1 MEAQLQFKDKTELV
15 KALSDLK
22 EEPIYIGLKRLRQ
35 QLNVRPNS
43 SDPVESAL
51 ATKSLAVVY
60 AYVEEFPECTQLLKI
75 WEWQHEHDVKR
86 IEASIVEVLSK
97 LIHQCNTALHR
108 TFAIKLTRAI
118 LQNQSRMTCIY
129 KNLSSGRQNT
139 VQATLRLLTA
149 MNHVHHTTTK
159 ELKDGFNFGLKA
171 LSKLKYQRRKEGDA
185 ESAGKADTRT
195 LYIQFLLAFFIRGD
209 ATVKKE
215 VLEMPDLFQVALKD
229 LQNDTF
235 PLIKQV
241 LNVFINNIITD
252 NDLSRTTKISFFNT
266 NFLVNQLKLYTRTE
280 AVPNSDQTVAQLVHE
295 FMMALC
301 TKPGVGIC
309 FQDAAW
315 YPPSTL
321 AATATVEKAANENNK
336 HIFNKTL
343 SQLLTHLR
351 PTENIMQQQLTVSIL
366 TACPELVRLYW
377 QKANLQMEPRLSAR
391 WLANMTLLHKI
402 TEIPVPNLYLQHTGL
417 FASHPPPVSTI
428 IENILP
434 TAANR
439 TVLSK
444 GLQHSSMLVRY
455 FTIVEL
461 AAAFQ
466 KTEQVIAVMQSA
478 VRTLANDEEEA
489 VAADNT
495 MEMDGTGI
503 SSQSL
508 DPPAQQ
514 WAGAITLLLAELR
527 RRVPDIQIIIS
538 LHNGIQIMAQTDIE
552 DEERIRRNLINNG
565 VLRLIKY
572 YQQFLPQAVIESKF
586 DIGKLIP
593 SDFATVQ
600 AGTLIHLLEL
610 LLELNDFRWS
620 NKSLDGS
627 SSHLSKLLSLY
638 LTTAH
643 AHIKALTRR
652 LIAKLLGE
660 SILFQHDP
668 SEANLW
674 IEAIPTTNYGQSHL
688 TQDQISFLQFFDDCV
703 ARCLRTPYKYV
714 DQSGVILKAVQDP
727 VAMAT
732 HHDRDGSIAHSVA
745 VSQHQNFSQQYS
757 PLLMTMLEQFHHV
770 YAKDTSKDTALS
782 ISAFLQSLLPT
793 LTWNQNRTSVFA
805 TECLRRIQEPT
816 KEDIQSVLDLSTGKR
831 ALITKLGVSEHLAMT
846 LESLEGP
853 VVVRLSDDK
862 LFKKTDNSQQVQLLK
877 SGDPSEFITLLKH
890 QSAASIA
897 KCFGSTVEYSSR
909 SIQATE
915 CLVDYVSTRFPFA
928 GSIFGIPDVELL
940 LEQDGRREGSEH
952 DAVYIFL
959 QRLSFP
965 TLFNNTNPSTVS
977 NTTVRNLL
985 KDAIARTEFRH
996 IVLYANLIVLQLSNW
1011 IKSGSANEDS
1021 VGTCFALLTDLLERS
1036 RSEET
1041 VFIDLKARLWESFV
1055 LRELY
1060 LHQDKSSKTR
1070 VKYLDALDSHLVDL
1084 LVSSTKSK
1092 SPASN
1097 NKAAAAD
1104 LILTSTFIRR
1114 TVECVMHELERVKKV
1129 GLDALH
1135 AKVMCTRKNSDQIT
1149 GNVLIGDESLLIV
1162 YLANLVSLHEQT
1174 IRYFSRLAFMCPSSD
1189 LTALLQT
1196 LLSLHR
1202 QAEFST
1208 TSTFNALLSTIL
1220 KHLTQQ
1226 GGSASAIPVQST
1238 AALLD
1243 LWRKQP
1249 SDDLDAIVLDV
1260 ILGRLWPNAMAKS
1273 IHPVDLSVASVFD
1286 QALNSLHNAS
1296 LEHLDLSLVDFIL
1309 DHPNSRRS
1317 LILAALMTASPVFC
1331 HRFTKVVLLTPKAK
1345 LGQHVGNPGF
1355 CTLLHAYLNRLST
1368 QVDGCYRWSKSA
1380 SDQDRQS
1387 ATSLRPLLLSSLVQR
1402 IARSSSSSSDTVI
1415 MAECAAILIALTV
1428 RAEDEDEVTSA
1439 WALVGSISRI
1449 GLDSITIVEALL
1461 AVTKEL
1467 PEEQSL
1473 ERQRRIARWF
1483 EETSRHLNV
1492 VLDKNGDA
1500 EWLEP
1505 VCDRLFHLLEAYVM
1519 ERQLGI
1525 DQKVLFEL
1533 VSFAIEKALDNV
1545 EVVRFSASLA
1555 KYYYVE
1561 TAQSSVLPQ
1570 ILQTLFKHKQFS
1582 SLVMATAPTTKHT
1595 VPENVKSRLAI
1606 IQLIYTLTSL
1616 EPATCCKA
1624 GFLPMLLACY
1634 SASTSVADQLVLAVL
1649 RITELQ
1655 TAGSISNRA
1664 PIWGPGA
1671 ENTKTSSALFGQ
1683 AMINESLDRIDPNVM
1698 MISLI
1703 HFPLD
1708 HELESVPPTVTLQDY
1723 DEEVLKL
1730 RQAPVYDPCFFL
1742 PLFGTYMAFGNQLD
1756 CRRMIEVNGLG
1767 MVIVALSSNDESMRL
1782 AAFSLLDDF
1791 YTILSNA
1798 SLREKNQLLLLLDA
1812 LKNSIVDRED
1822 GMAPRLP
1829 AAITTFVAHALA
1841 TLLKPDHFMYPHINK
1856 FCLQRPTIDLEDI
1869 PMFYSMFNSSSDQHR
1884 KERVWMLR
1892 LLAASLK
1899 TAEDYR
1905 LFKRRHVVDLLTAF
1919 FNSQLSEPLSRKI
1932 VIEILFNATAIPK
1945 VSLQLMTQSAFLSWL
1960 HTLAAINIMSNEN
1973 EFSLVPAR
1981 LVLRAVQTCPQEN
1994 IRWMNG
2000 IWRNQVAGIATTLLR
2015 QLSIAKVTSINLA
2028 WALMSLESILQIFAF
2043 LDFDRKKHLT
2053 ALDGVGALD
2062 TAVLSASHVGMIL
2075 QLLQICEQTMVVS
2088 PEQCPIMVPS
2098 MPSFEAEDQLPKRSD
2113 SLDLL
2118 YRINP
2123 TPVQSHG
2130 RVVRLC
2136 FELMMADQKQQ
2147 SSLTAEQRDLV
2158 LSRAL
2163 CYRIEDA
2170 IETAR
2175 LCETSGPQ

>member
-1 MEAQLQFKDKTELV
+1 MGTHKFFGFVTLASFKDLARMDAKLQFKDKTELV

-60 AYVEEFPECTQLLKI
+60 AYVEELPDCSQLLKI

-118 LQNQSRMTCIY
+118 LQSQSRMTCIY

-159 ELKDGFNFGLKA
+159 EIKDGFNFGLKA
-171 LSKLKYQRRKEGDA
+171 LSKLKHQRRKEGDA
-185 ESAGKADTRT
+185 ESAGKA
-195 LYIQFLLAFFIRGD
+195 
-209 ATVKKE
+209 VKKE

-241 LNVFINNIITD
+241 LNVLINNIIMD
-252 NDLSRTTKISFFNT
+252 NDLSRTTKIGFFNT

-280 AVPNSDQTVAQLVHE
+280 AIPNSDQTVAKLVHE

-321 AATATVEKAANENNK
+321 AATATVEKASGESNK

-402 TEIPVPNLYLQHTGL
+402 TEISVPNLYLQHTGL

-478 VRTLANDEEEA
+478 VRTLANNEEEA
-489 VAADNT
+489 AATDNT
-495 MEMDGTGI
+495 MELDGSGL
-503 SSQSL
+503 SSKSSN
-508 DPPAQQ
+508 PPAQQ

-538 LHNGIQIMAQTDIE
+538 LHNGIQTMVLADIE
-552 DEERIRRNLINNG
+552 DEERIRGNLINNG

-627 SSHLSKLLSLY
+627 SSHLSKLLGLY

-643 AHIKALTRR
+643 THIKALTRR

-674 IEAIPTTNYGQSHL
+674 IEAVPTTNYRQCQL
-688 TQDQISFLQFFDDCV
+688 TPDQISFLQFFDDCV

-714 DQSGVILKAVQDP
+714 DQSSVILKTVQDP
-727 VAMAT
+727 VTMAT
-732 HHDRDGSIAHSVA
+732 HQDRDSSIAHRIATSP
-745 VSQHQNFSQQYS
+745 HQNFTQQYS
-757 PLLMTMLEQFHHV
+757 PLLMTMLEQFQHV

-793 LTWNQNRTSVFA
+793 LTWNQNRTSASA

-816 KEDIQSVLDLSTGKR
+816 KENIQSILDLSPEKR
-831 ALITKLGVSEHLAMT
+831 VLITDLGVTERLAIT
-846 LESLEGP
+846 LESLQGL
-853 VVVRLSDDK
+853 VALKFSDDS
-862 LFKKTDNSQQVQLLK
+862 LFNKTDASQLVQLLK
-877 SGDPSEFITLLKH
+877 SDDPAEFVTLLKH
-890 QSAASIA
+890 QSAASLA
-897 KCFGSTVEYSSR
+897 KCFRSVVEYSSG

-915 CLVDYVSTRFPFA
+915 CLVDYLCTRFPFA
-928 GSIFGIPDVELL
+928 GSIYGIPDVKQL
-940 LEQDGRREGSEH
+940 LEQDGRQNRLEH
-952 DAVYIFL
+952 DVVYIFL
-959 QRLSFP
+959 QKLSFP
-965 TLFNNTNPSTVS
+965 SLFNNTSPSTVS
-977 NTTVRNLL
+977 NTTVRDLL
-985 KDAIARTEFRH
+985 KDAISRSEPRH
-996 IVLYANLIVLQLSNW
+996 IVLYANLVVLQLANW
-1011 IKSGSANEDS
+1011 IKFDSANEES
-1021 VGTCFALLTDLLERS
+1021 VGACFSILTDLLDRS
-1036 RSEET
+1036 QSDEM
-1041 VFIDLKARLWESFV
+1041 VFMDFKTRLWESFV

-1060 LHQDKSSKTR
+1060 LNHEKSSKTR
-1070 VKYLDALDSHLVDL
+1070 AKYLDTLDSRIVDL
-1084 LVSSTKSK
+1084 LVSSTKAR

-1097 NKAAAAD
+1097 NKTAAAD
-1104 LILTSTFIRR
+1104 LILTSTYSRR
-1114 TVECVMHELERVKKV
+1114 TVERVMHELERVKKV

-1135 AKVMCTRKNSDQIT
+1135 AK
-1149 GNVLIGDESLLIV
+1149 
-1162 YLANLVSLHEQT
+1162 T
-1174 IRYFSRLAFMCPSSD
+1174 IRYFSKLAFTCPSSD
-1189 LTALLQT
+1189 LTTLLQT

-1208 TSTFNALLSTIL
+1208 TSTFNALLSTVL

-1273 IHPVDLSVASVFD
+1273 DRPVDLSVADVFD
-1286 QALNSLHNAS
+1286 QSLNSLHNAS

-1309 DHPNSRRS
+1309 DHSNSRRS
-1317 LILAALMTASPVFC
+1317 LILAALMTASPVFRQ
-1331 HRFTKVVLLTPKAK
+1331 RFTRVVMTTPKAR
-1345 LGQHVGNPGF
+1345 LGQQLDDPGF

-1368 QVDGCYRWSKSA
+1368 RVDDCYRWSSSA

-1387 ATSLRPLLLSSLVQR
+1387 AISLRPLLLPGLVQR
-1402 IARSSSSSSDTVI
+1402 IARSTSSSSDTVI
-1415 MAECAAILIALTV
+1415 KAECAALLIALTV
-1428 RAEDEDEVTSA
+1428 TTEGEDETASA
-1439 WALVGSISRI
+1439 WALVESIPRI

-1461 AVTKEL
+1461 AGTKEL
-1467 PEEQSL
+1467 PEELSL
-1473 ERQRRIARWF
+1473 ERQQRIARWF

-1505 VCDRLFHLLEAYVM
+1505 VCDRLYHLLKAHVM
-1519 ERQLGI
+1519 ERQLSI
-1525 DQKVLFEL
+1525 DQKILFEL

-1545 EVVRFSASLA
+1545 ELIRFSACLA

-1582 SLVMATAPTTKHT
+1582 SLVMASAPTTKHT

-1606 IQLIYTLTSL
+1606 IELIYTLTSL

-1649 RITELQ
+1649 RITESQ

-1671 ENTKTSSALFGQ
+1671 ENTRTSSALFGQ

-1708 HELESVPPTVTLQDY
+1708 RELESLPPIVTLQDY

-1730 RQAPVYDPCFFL
+1730 RQAPIYDPCFLL

-1767 MVIVALSSNDESMRL
+1767 MVIVALSSNDENMRL

-1798 SLREKNQLLLLLDA
+1798 TLREKNQLLLLLNA

-1841 TLLKPDHFMYPHINK
+1841 TLLRPDHFMYPHINK

-1869 PMFYSMFNSSSDQHR
+1869 PMFYSMFNSSSEQHR

-1899 TAEDYR
+1899 TAEDYK

-1945 VSLQLMTQSAFLSWL
+1945 VSLQLITQSAFLSWL
-1960 HTLAAINIMSNEN
+1960 HTLAAINIMSSEN

-1981 LVLRAVQTCPQEN
+1981 LLLRAVQTCPKES

-2000 IWRNQVAGIATTLLR
+2000 IWRNQVAGVATTLLH
-2015 QLSIAKVTSINLA
+2015 QLSIAKITTINLA
-2028 WALMSLESILQIFAF
+2028 WALTSLESILQIFAF
-2043 LDFDRKKHLT
+2043 LDFDRKRHRT
-2053 ALDGVGALD
+2053 TQDGPGARD
-2062 TAVLSASHVGMIL
+2062 TAALSPSHVGMIL
-2075 QLLQICEQTMVVS
+2075 QLLQICEQSMVVS
-2088 PEQCPIMVPS
+2088 PEQCPVMVPS
-2098 MPSFEAEDQLPKRSD
+2098 MPSFEAEDHLPKRTD

-2118 YRINP
+2118 YRISP

-2136 FELMMADQKQQ
+2136 FELMMTGETH
-2147 SSLTAEQRDLV
+2147 SSLTAEQRDVV

-2170 IETAR
+2170 IEAAR
-2175 LCETSGPQ
+2175 LRECSDQRTQ

>member
-1 MEAQLQFKDKTELV
+1 MEAKLQFKDKTELV

-22 EEPIYIGLKRLRQ
+22 EEPIYLGLKRLRQ

-60 AYVEEFPECTQLLKI
+60 AYVEEFPECSQLLKI

-86 IEASIVEVLSK
+86 VEASIVEVLSK

-108 TFAIKLTRAI
+108 SFAIKLTRSI

-215 VLEMPDLFQVALKD
+215 VLEMPDLFQAALKD

-241 LNVFINNIITD
+241 LTVFINNIIMD
-252 NDLSRTTKISFFNT
+252 SDLSRTTKISFFNT

-280 AVPNSDQTVAQLVHE
+280 ADPNSDKTIATLVHE

-321 AATATVEKAANENNK
+321 TATATVEKTSSESNK

-351 PTENIMQQQLTVSIL
+351 PTENILQQQLTVSIL
-366 TACPELVRLYW
+366 TACPELVRFYW

-478 VRTLANDEEEA
+478 VRSLANDEEET
-489 VAADNT
+489 AATDST
-495 MEMDGTGI
+495 METDETDLN
-503 SSQSL
+503 SQSL

-538 LHNGIQIMAQTDIE
+538 LHNGIQTIGQADIE
-552 DEERIRRNLINNG
+552 DEERIRRNLFNNG

-593 SDFATVQ
+593 ADFATVQ

-610 LLELNDFRWS
+610 LLEMNDFRWS

-627 SSHLSKLLSLY
+627 SSHLSKLICLY

-674 IEAIPTTNYGQSHL
+674 IEAIPTTNYGQSQL
-688 TQDQISFLQFFDDCV
+688 TQDQVSFLQFFDDCV

-714 DQSGVILKAVQDP
+714 DQSSVILKTVQDA
-727 VAMAT
+727 VAMAA
-732 HHDRDGSIAHSVA
+732 HQDRDSSIAQCIA
-745 VSQHQNFSQQYS
+745 VSQHQNFAQQYS
-757 PLLMTMLEQFHHV
+757 PLLMTMLEQFQHV
-770 YAKDTSKDTALS
+770 HSKETGKDTALS

-793 LTWNQNRTSVFA
+793 LTWNQNRTSASA

-816 KEDIQSVLDLSTGKR
+816 REDIQSILDLSTVKR
-831 ALITKLGVSEHLAMT
+831 ALIANLGVTEHLAMAY
-846 LESLEGP
+846 ESLQG
-853 VVVRLSDDK
+853 SAAATIGDDK
-862 LFKKTDNSQQVQLLK
+862 LFKKTDSGQQIKLLK
-877 SGDPSEFITLLKH
+877 SGDPSEFITLLKQ
-890 QSAASIA
+890 QSAASMA
-897 KCFGSTVEYSSR
+897 KCFRSAVEYASM

-915 CLVDYVSTRFPFA
+915 CLVDFVRTRFPFA
-928 GSIFGIPDVELL
+928 GSIYNIPDVERL
-940 LEQDGRREGSEH
+940 LEEEARRDGLEH

-965 TLFNNTNPSTVS
+965 ILFRNTNPLAAS
-977 NTTVRNLL
+977 NTAVQNFL
-985 KDAIARTEFRH
+985 KGAIARTESRH
-996 IVLYANLIVLQLSNW
+996 IVLCANLILSQLANW
-1011 IKSGSANEDS
+1011 ITLGSANEDS
-1021 VGTCFALLTDLLERS
+1021 VGTCFALLTDLLARS
-1036 RSEET
+1036 RSEEE
-1041 VFIDLKARLWESFV
+1041 VFVDFKARLWGNFV

-1060 LHQDKSSKTR
+1060 LYQDKGNKTR
-1070 VKYLDALDSHLVDL
+1070 AKYLDAVDSHVVDL
-1084 LVSSTKSK
+1084 LVSTTRSR
-1092 SPASN
+1092 SPASSG
-1097 NKAAAAD
+1097 KTTAAD
-1104 LILTSTFIRR
+1104 LTLTSPYIRR
-1114 TVECVMHELERVKKV
+1114 TVERVMHELESVKKV
-1129 GLDALH
+1129 GLEALH
-1135 AKVMCTRKNSDQIT
+1135 AK
-1149 GNVLIGDESLLIV
+1149 
-1162 YLANLVSLHEQT
+1162 T
-1174 IRYFSRLAFMCPSSD
+1174 IRYFSRLAFMCPPSD

-1196 LLSLHR
+1196 LLGLHR
-1202 QAEFST
+1202 QAKFST
-1208 TSTFNALLSTIL
+1208 TATFNALLSTIL

-1273 IHPVDLSVASVFD
+1273 VHPVDLSVANVFD
-1286 QALNSLHNAS
+1286 QALNSLHNTS
-1296 LEHLDLSLVDFIL
+1296 LEHLDPSLVDFIM
-1309 DHPNSRRS
+1309 DHPNSQRS
-1317 LILAALMTASPVFC
+1317 LILAALMTASPVYRQ
-1331 HRFTKVVLLTPKAK
+1331 RFTKVVLSTPKTK
-1345 LGQHVGNPGF
+1345 LGQHLDDPGF

-1368 QVDGCYRWSKSA
+1368 QVDDCCRWSDSA
-1380 SDQDRQS
+1380 NDQDRQS
-1387 ATSLRPLLLSSLVQR
+1387 ANSLRPLLLPSLIQR
-1402 IARSSSSSSDTVI
+1402 IARASSSSSETVI
-1415 MAECAAILIALTV
+1415 MAECAAILISLTV
-1428 RAEDEDEVTSA
+1428 TAEDEDEIASA
-1439 WALVGSISRI
+1439 WTLIESIPRI

-1461 AVTKEL
+1461 AVTKAL
-1467 PEEQSL
+1467 PEELGL
-1473 ERQRRIARWF
+1473 ERQQRIARWF
-1483 EETSRHLNV
+1483 EETARHLNV

-1505 VCDRLFHLLEAYVM
+1505 VCDRLLHLLKAHVL
-1519 ERQLGI
+1519 ERQLSI
-1525 DQKVLFEL
+1525 DQKILFEL

-1545 EVVRFSASLA
+1545 ELVRFSAYLA
-1555 KYYYVE
+1555 KHYYVE

-1570 ILQTLFKHKQFS
+1570 ILQMLFKHKQFT
-1582 SLVMATAPTTKHT
+1582 SLAMATAPTTKHF

-1634 SASTSVADQLVLAVL
+1634 SASTSTADQLVLAVL
-1649 RITELQ
+1649 RITESQ

-1671 ENTKTSSALFGQ
+1671 ENTRTSSALFGQ

-1708 HELESVPPTVTLQDY
+1708 RELEFVPPTVTLQDY
-1723 DEEVLKL
+1723 DEEILKL
-1730 RQAPVYDPCFFL
+1730 RQAPVYDPCFLL

-1767 MVIVALSSNDESMRL
+1767 MVIVALSSNDENMRL

-1798 SLREKNQLLLLLDA
+1798 TLREKNQLLLLLNA

-1829 AAITTFVAHALA
+1829 ATITTFVAHALA
-1841 TLLKPDHFMYPHINK
+1841 TLLRPDHFMYPHINK

-1899 TAEDYR
+1899 TAEDYK

-1919 FNSQLSEPLSRKI
+1919 FNSHLSEPLSRKI

-1945 VSLQLMTQSAFLSWL
+1945 VSLQLMTQSGFLSWL
-1960 HTLAAINIMSNEN
+1960 HTLAAINVMSNEN

-1981 LVLRAVQTCPQEN
+1981 LVLRAVQTCPKES

-2000 IWRNQVAGIATTLLR
+2000 IWRNQVASIATTLLR
-2015 QLSIAKVTSINLA
+2015 QLSIAKITSINLA
-2028 WALMSLESILQIFAF
+2028 WALTSLESILQIFAF
-2043 LDFDRKKHLT
+2043 LNFERKKNAT
-2053 ALDGVGALD
+2053 TQDGAGALD
-2062 TAVLSASHVGMIL
+2062 TAVLSASHIGMML
-2075 QLLQICEQTMVVS
+2075 QILQICEQTMVVS
-2088 PEQCPIMVPS
+2088 PEQCPVMVPS
-2098 MPSFEAEDQLPKRSD
+2098 MPSFEAEDQRPSRSD

-2118 YRINP
+2118 YRIHP

-2136 FELMMADQKQQ
+2136 FELLMTGKRQP
-2147 SSLTAEQRDLV
+2147 SPLTAEQKDFV

-2170 IETAR
+2170 IEAAR
-2175 LCETSGPQ
+2175 LSDCSNLKAQD

>member
-1 MEAQLQFKDKTELV
+1 MEAKLQFKDKTELV

-86 IEASIVEVLSK
+86 VEASIVEVLSK

-108 TFAIKLTRAI
+108 SFAIKLTRSI

-215 VLEMPDLFQVALKD
+215 VLEMPDLFQSALKD

-241 LNVFINNIITD
+241 LNVFINNIIMD
-252 NDLSRTTKISFFNT
+252 NDLSRTAKISFFNT

-280 AVPNSDQTVAQLVHE
+280 AVPNSDQTIATLVHE

-321 AATATVEKAANENNK
+321 TATATVEKTSSENNK

-351 PTENIMQQQLTVSIL
+351 PTENILQQQLTVSIL

-478 VRTLANDEEEA
+478 VRTLASDEEEA
-489 VAADNT
+489 AATDNT
-495 MEMDGTGI
+495 MEMDGTGL

-508 DPPAQQ
+508 DPPAHQ

-538 LHNGIQIMAQTDIE
+538 LHNGIQTIAQADIE

-627 SSHLSKLLSLY
+627 SSHLSKLLSL
-638 LTTAH
+638 
-643 AHIKALTRR
+643 
-652 LIAKLLGE
+652 
-660 SILFQHDP
+660 
-668 SEANLW
+668 
-674 IEAIPTTNYGQSHL
+674 
-688 TQDQISFLQFFDDCV
+688 
-703 ARCLRTPYKYV
+703 TPYKYV
-714 DQSGVILKAVQDP
+714 DQSSVILKTLQDSVATGVQQ
-727 VAMAT
+727 
-732 HHDRDGSIAHSVA
+732 DRDSSIAQSIA
-745 VSQHQNFSQQYS
+745 VSQHQNFAQQYS
-757 PLLMTMLEQFHHV
+757 PLLMTMLEQFQHV
-770 YAKDTSKDTALS
+770 YGKETGKDTALS

-793 LTWNQNRTSVFA
+793 LTWNQNRTSTSA
-805 TECLRRIQEPT
+805 AECLRRIQEPT

-831 ALITKLGVSEHLAMT
+831 ALIIDLGVTEHLAMAFED
-846 LESLEGP
+846 LQGSVAAKVG
-853 VVVRLSDDK
+853 DQH
-862 LFKKTDNSQQVQLLK
+862 FKKTGTSQQVQFSKL
-877 SGDPSEFITLLKH
+877 GDPSEFITLLKQ
-890 QSAASIA
+890 QSAASMA
-897 KCFGSTVEYSSR
+897 KCFRSAVEYASS

-915 CLVDYVSTRFPFA
+915 CLADFVRTRFPFA
-928 GSIFGIPDVELL
+928 GSIYNVPDVERL
-940 LEQDGRREGSEH
+940 LEQEGRRDELEH

-959 QRLSFP
+959 QRLLFP
-965 TLFNNTNPSTVS
+965 SLFRNTNPFTVS
-977 NTTVRNLL
+977 NTTVRSLL
-985 KDAIARTEFRH
+985 KDAIARTESRH
-996 IVLYANLIVLQLSNW
+996 IVLCANLIVLQLANW
-1011 IKSGSANEDS
+1011 ITFGSANEDS

-1041 VFIDLKARLWESFV
+1041 VFADFKARLWENFV

-1060 LHQDKSSKTR
+1060 LYQDKSSKTR
-1070 VKYLDALDSHLVDL
+1070 AKYLDAVDSHVVDL
-1084 LVSSTKSK
+1084 LVSSTKSR

-1097 NKAAAAD
+1097 NKTAAAD
-1104 LILTSTFIRR
+1104 LILTSPYIRR
-1114 TVECVMHELERVKKV
+1114 TVERVMHELESAKKV
-1129 GLDALH
+1129 GLEALH
-1135 AKVMCTRKNSDQIT
+1135 AK
-1149 GNVLIGDESLLIV
+1149 
-1162 YLANLVSLHEQT
+1162 T
-1174 IRYFSRLAFMCPSSD
+1174 IRYFSKLASMCPPSD

-1196 LLSLHR
+1196 LLGLHR

-1208 TSTFNALLSTIL
+1208 TATFNALLSTIL

-1226 GGSASAIPVQST
+1226 GGSAAAIPVQST

-1273 IHPVDLSVASVFD
+1273 VHPVDLSVANVFD
-1286 QALNSLHNAS
+1286 RASNSLHNTS
-1296 LEHLDLSLVDFIL
+1296 LERLDPSLVDFIL
-1309 DHPNSRRS
+1309 KHPNSRRS
-1317 LILAALMTASPVFC
+1317 LILAALMTASPVYRQ
-1331 HRFTKVVLLTPKAK
+1331 RFTKVVLSTPKTK
-1345 LGQHVGNPGF
+1345 LGHYLDDSGF

-1368 QVDGCYRWSKSA
+1368 QVDGCRRWSDSA
-1380 SDQDRQS
+1380 NDQDRQS
-1387 ATSLRPLLLSSLVQR
+1387 ANSLRPLLLPSLVQR

-1415 MAECAAILIALTV
+1415 MAECAAILISLTV
-1428 RAEDEDEVTSA
+1428 TAEDEDETASA
-1439 WALVGSISRI
+1439 WALVGSVSRI

-1461 AVTKEL
+1461 AVTKEM
-1467 PEEQSL
+1467 PEEL
-1473 ERQRRIARWF
+1473 RLVRQERIAGWF
-1483 EETSRHLNV
+1483 EETARHLNV

-1505 VCDRLFHLLEAYVM
+1505 VCDRLFHLLEAHVQ
-1519 ERQLGI
+1519 ERQLSI
-1525 DQKVLFEL
+1525 DQKILFEL

-1545 EVVRFSASLA
+1545 ELVRFSANLA
-1555 KYYYVE
+1555 KHYYVE

-1582 SLVMATAPTTKHT
+1582 SLAMATAPTTKHF

-1649 RITELQ
+1649 RITESQ
-1655 TAGSISNRA
+1655 TAGSISSRA

-1671 ENTKTSSALFGQ
+1671 ENTRSSSALFGQ
-1683 AMINESLDRIDPNVM
+1683 AMINESLDRIDPSVM

-1708 HELESVPPTVTLQDY
+1708 RELESVPPTVTLRDY
-1723 DEEVLKL
+1723 NEEILRL
-1730 RQAPVYDPCFFL
+1730 RQAPVYDPCFLL

-1767 MVIVALSSNDESMRL
+1767 MV
-1782 AAFSLLDDF
+1782 
-1791 YTILSNA
+1791 NA
-1798 SLREKNQLLLLLDA
+1798 TLREKNQLLLLLNA

-1841 TLLKPDHFMYPHINK
+1841 TLLRPDHFMYPHINK

-1899 TAEDYR
+1899 TAEDYK
-1905 LFKRRHVVDLLTAF
+1905 LYKRRHVVDLLTAF
-1919 FNSQLSEPLSRKI
+1919 YNSQMSEPLSRKI

-1960 HTLAAINIMSNEN
+1960 HTLAAINVMSNEN

-1981 LVLRAVQTCPQEN
+1981 LVLRAVQSCPKEN

-2028 WALMSLESILQIFAF
+2028 WALTSLESILQIFAF
-2043 LDFDRKKHLT
+2043 LDFDRKKHPST
-2053 ALDGVGALD
+2053 QDGAGARD
-2062 TAVLSASHVGMIL
+2062 SSVLSASHVVMIL
-2075 QLLQICEQTMVVS
+2075 QILQICEQTMVVS
-2088 PEQCPIMVPS
+2088 PEQCPVMVPL
-2098 MPSFEAEDQLPKRSD
+2098 MPSFEAEDQLPSRSD
-2113 SLDLL
+2113 SLDLV
-2118 YRINP
+2118 YRIHA

-2136 FELMMADQKQQ
+2136 FGLMMAGLKQHP
-2147 SSLTAEQRDLV
+2147 SLTADQRDFV

-2170 IETAR
+2170 IEAAR
-2175 LCETSGPQ
+2175 LSECSDQKAQD

>member
-1 MEAQLQFKDKTELV
+1 MEAKLQFKDKTELV

-171 LSKLKYQRRKEGDA
+171 LSKLKNQRRKEGDA

-229 LQNDTF
+229 LPNDTF

-241 LNVFINNIITD
+241 LNVFVNNIIMD
-252 NDLSRTTKISFFNT
+252 SDLSRTTKISFFNT

-321 AATATVEKAANENNK
+321 TATTTVEKASSENNK

-439 TVLSK
+439 TILSK

-489 VAADNT
+489 ATADNS
-495 MEMDGTGI
+495 MEMDGT
-503 SSQSL
+503 SLNSQSS

-538 LHNGIQIMAQTDIE
+538 LHNGIQTMTQTDIE

-643 AHIKALTRR
+643 SHIKALTRR

-668 SEANLW
+668 SEANIW
-674 IEAIPTTNYGQSHL
+674 IEAIPTTNHGQSHL
-688 TQDQISFLQFFDDCV
+688 TTDQLAFLQFFDDCV

-714 DQSGVILKAVQDP
+714 DQSSVILKAVQDS
-727 VAMAT
+727 VVMAT
-732 HHDRDGSIAHSVA
+732 HQNQDNSIANSIA
-745 VSQHQNFSQQYS
+745 DSQHQNFAQQYS
-757 PLLMTMLEQFHHV
+757 PLLMTMLEQFQHV
-770 YAKDTSKDTALS
+770 YAKDTKDTALS
-782 ISAFLQSLLPT
+782 ISAFLQSLLPS
-793 LTWNQNRTSVFA
+793 LTWNQNRTPA
-805 TECLRRIQEPT
+805 AAMECLRRIQEPT
-816 KEDIQSVLDLSTGKR
+816 KEDIESVLDLSTGKR
-831 ALITKLGVSEHLAMT
+831 ALITNLGVTEHLAMT
-846 LESLEGP
+846 LESLQGP
-853 VVVRLSDDK
+853 VAVKLIDDK
-862 LFKKTDNSQQVQLLK
+862 HFKKTDSSHQIQLLK
-877 SGDPSEFITLLKH
+877 SDNPFEFMTLLKH
-890 QSAASIA
+890 QSAVSMAS
-897 KCFGSTVEYSSR
+897 CFRSAVEYSSK
-909 SIQATE
+909 SVLATE
-915 CLVDYVSTRFPFA
+915 CFVSYVRTRFPFA
-928 GSIFGIPDVELL
+928 GSIYGIPDVKLL
-940 LEQDGRREGSEH
+940 LEKDGRRDGLEH
-952 DAVYIFL
+952 DAVYAFL

-965 TLFNNTNPSTVS
+965 ALFSNTNPSTVS
-977 NTTVRNLL
+977 NTTVHHLL
-985 KDAIARTEFRH
+985 QNAIERTEPRH
-996 IVLYANLIVLQLSNW
+996 IVLYANLIVLQLANW
-1011 IKSGSANEDS
+1011 IKSGTANEDS
-1021 VGTCFALLTDLLERS
+1021 VSTCFALLTSFLERS

-1041 VFIDLKARLWESFV
+1041 VFMDLKARLWENFV

-1060 LHQDKSSKTR
+1060 LYQDKKSTAKA
-1070 VKYLDALDSHLVDL
+1070 KYLDVLDSHVVDL
-1084 LVSSTKSK
+1084 LVSSTKSR
-1092 SPASN
+1092 SSVSN
-1097 NKAAAAD
+1097 NKTTAAD
-1104 LILTSTFIRR
+1104 LILTSAYTRR
-1114 TVECVMHELERVKKV
+1114 TVERVMHELERVKKV
-1129 GLDALH
+1129 GLDALN
-1135 AKVMCTRKNSDQIT
+1135 AKTV
-1149 GNVLIGDESLLIV
+1149 
-1162 YLANLVSLHEQT
+1162 
-1174 IRYFSRLAFMCPSSD
+1174 RYFSKLAFMCPSSD
-1189 LTALLQT
+1189 LTTLLQT

-1273 IHPVDLSVASVFD
+1273 VHPVDLSVANVFD

-1317 LILAALMTASPVFC
+1317 LILAALMTASPVFR
-1331 HRFTKVVLLTPKAK
+1331 HRFTKVVLSTPKAK
-1345 LGQHVGNPGF
+1345 LGQRLDDSGF

-1368 QVDGCYRWSKSA
+1368 QVDDCYHWSSSA

-1387 ATSLRPLLLSSLVQR
+1387 ANSLRRLLLSSLVQR
-1402 IARSSSSSSDTVI
+1402 IASSSSSSSDTVI

-1428 RAEDEDEVTSA
+1428 RAEDNDEIASA
-1439 WALVGSISRI
+1439 WALVESISRI
-1449 GLDSITIVEALL
+1449 GLDTITIVETLL

-1467 PEEQSL
+1467 PEELSL
-1473 ERQRRIARWF
+1473 ERQQRIARWF

-1492 VLDKNGDA
+1492 VLDKSGDA

-1505 VCDRLFHLLEAYVM
+1505 VCDRLLHLLETHVR
-1519 ERQLGI
+1519 ERQLSI
-1525 DQKVLFEL
+1525 DQKILFEL

-1545 EVVRFSASLA
+1545 ELVRFSAYLA

-1649 RITELQ
+1649 RITESQ

-1671 ENTKTSSALFGQ
+1671 ENSRTSSALFGQ
-1683 AMINESLDRIDPNVM
+1683 AMINDSLDRIDPNVM

-1703 HFPLD
+1703 QFPLD
-1708 HELESVPPTVTLQDY
+1708 RELESAPPAVTLQDY

-1730 RQAPVYDPCFFL
+1730 RQAPVYDPCFLL

-1767 MVIVALSSNDESMRL
+1767 MIIVALSSNDENMRL

-1798 SLREKNQLLLLLDA
+1798 TLREKNQLLLLLNA

-1822 GMAPRLP
+1822 GVAPPRLP
-1829 AAITTFVAHALA
+1829 AAITTFVAHAVA
-1841 TLLKPDHFMYPHINK
+1841 TLLRPDHFMYPHVNK

-1899 TAEDYR
+1899 TAEDYK

-1932 VIEILFNATAIPK
+1932 VIEIVFNATAIPK
-1945 VSLQLMTQSAFLSWL
+1945 VSLQLITQSAFLSWL
-1960 HTLAAINIMSNEN
+1960 HSLAAISTMSNEN

-1981 LVLRAVQTCPQEN
+1981 LVLRAVQTCPKEN

-2015 QLSIAKVTSINLA
+2015 QLSIAKITNINLA
-2028 WALMSLESILQIFAF
+2028 WALTSLESILQIFAF
-2043 LDFDRKKHLT
+2043 LDFDRKKHFS
-2053 ALDGVGALD
+2053 AQDGTGALD
-2062 TAVLSASHVGMIL
+2062 TAVLSASHVSMIL
-2075 QLLQICEQTMVVS
+2075 QLLQTCEQAMVIS
-2088 PEQCPIMVPS
+2088 ADQCPVMVPS
-2098 MPSFEAEDQLPKRSD
+2098 LPSFEAEDQLPKRSD
-2113 SLDLL
+2113 PLDLL

-2136 FELMMADQKQQ
+2136 FELMMAGKKQH
-2147 SSLTAEQRDLV
+2147 SSLAAEQRDFV

-2163 CYRIEDA
+2163 CYRIEEA
-2170 IETAR
+2170 IEAAR
-2175 LCETSGPQ
+2175 LCECSDQKA

>member
-1 MEAQLQFKDKTELV
+1 MEAKLQFKDKTELV
-15 KALSDLK
+15 RALSDLK
-22 EEPIYIGLKRLRQ
+22 EEPIYLGLKRLRQ

-86 IEASIVEVLSK
+86 VEASVVEVLSK

-185 ESAGKADTRT
+185 ESVGKADTRT

-215 VLEMPDLFQVALKD
+215 VLEMPDLFQAALKD
-229 LQNDTF
+229 LYNDTF

-241 LNVFINNIITD
+241 LNVFINNIIMD

-280 AVPNSDQTVAQLVHE
+280 AVPSSDQTVAQLVHE

-321 AATATVEKAANENNK
+321 TATTTVEKSSSENNK
-336 HIFNKTL
+336 HVFNKTL

-417 FASHPPPVSTI
+417 FVSHPPPVSTI

-489 VAADNT
+489 AATDNSL
-495 MEMDGTGI
+495 ELDGSSLG
-503 SSQSL
+503 SQSS

-538 LHNGIQIMAQTDIE
+538 LHNGIQTMAQADVE

-593 SDFATVQ
+593 SDFTTVQ

-643 AHIKALTRR
+643 GHIKALTRR

-674 IEAIPTTNYGQSHL
+674 IEAISTTNYGQSHL
-688 TQDQISFLQFFDDCV
+688 TSDQMALLQFFDECV

-714 DQSGVILKAVQDP
+714 DQSSVILKAAQDLVS
-727 VAMAT
+727 VAT
-732 HHDRDGSIAHSVA
+732 PQDRNSSIAHSIM
-745 VSQHQNFSQQYS
+745 VSQYQNFAQQYS
-757 PLLMTMLEQFHHV
+757 PLLMTMLEQFQHV
-770 YAKDTSKDTALS
+770 YAKDTSKSTALC
-782 ISAFLQSLLPT
+782 ISAFFQSLLPT
-793 LTWNQNRTSVFA
+793 LTWNQNRTSVCA
-805 TECLRRIQEPT
+805 TECLRRIQEPA
-816 KEDIQSVLDLSTGKR
+816 KEDIQSVLDLSAGKR
-831 ALITKLGVSEHLAMT
+831 ALITSLGVTEHLAMT
-846 LESLEGP
+846 LESLQGA
-853 VVVRLSDDK
+853 VAVNLSGDK
-862 LFKKTDNSQQVQLLK
+862 HLKKIDNSQLIQLLK
-877 SGDPSEFITLLKH
+877 SADPSEFLTLLKN
-890 QSAASIA
+890 QSAVSVA
-897 KCFGSTVEYSSR
+897 KCFKSTVEYSSR
-909 SIQATE
+909 SDQATE
-915 CLVDYVSTRFPFA
+915 CLVDYVRTRFPFT
-928 GSIFGIPDVELL
+928 GSIYGIPDVEQL
-940 LEQDGRREGSEH
+940 LEQDGQQEGLGH
-952 DAVYIFL
+952 DAVFIFL
-959 QRLSFP
+959 QKLPFP
-965 TLFNNTNPSTVS
+965 TLFSNSSPSTIS
-977 NTTVRNLL
+977 NTTVQTLL
-985 KDAIARTEFRH
+985 RGAIARTEPRH
-996 IVLYANLIVLQLSNW
+996 IVLYANLIVLQLANW
-1011 IKSGSANEDS
+1011 IKSGAANEES
-1021 VGTCFALLTDLLERS
+1021 VGTCFALLTSLLERS

-1041 VFIDLKARLWESFV
+1041 VFTDFKARLWGSFV
-1055 LRELY
+1055 LRELFLY
-1060 LHQDKSSKTR
+1060 QDKNNKTR
-1070 VKYLDALDSHLVDL
+1070 AKYLDTLDSNIVDL
-1084 LVSSTKSK
+1084 LVSSTKSRN
-1092 SPASN
+1092 PASN
-1097 NKAAAAD
+1097 IRTTAAD
-1104 LILTSTFIRR
+1104 LILTSIYTRR
-1114 TVECVMHELERVKKV
+1114 TVERVMHELERVKKI

-1135 AKVMCTRKNSDQIT
+1135 AK
-1149 GNVLIGDESLLIV
+1149 
-1162 YLANLVSLHEQT
+1162 T

-1189 LTALLQT
+1189 LTTLLQT
-1196 LLSLHR
+1196 LLGLHR

-1273 IHPVDLSVASVFD
+1273 VQPVDLSVADVFD

-1317 LILAALMTASPVFC
+1317 LILAALMTASPLFR
-1331 HRFTKVVLLTPKAK
+1331 HRFTQVVLSTPKAK
-1345 LGQHVGNPGF
+1345 LGQHLDDAGF
-1355 CTLLHAYLNRLST
+1355 CTLLHAYLNRLSV
-1368 QVDGCYRWSKSA
+1368 QVNGCYRWSRSA

-1387 ATSLRPLLLSSLVQR
+1387 ADSLRPLLLSSLAQR
-1402 IARSSSSSSDTVI
+1402 IAMASSSSCDTLI

-1428 RAEDEDEVTSA
+1428 RAEDEDEIASV
-1439 WALVGSISRI
+1439 WALVDGIPRI

-1461 AVTKEL
+1461 VLTKDL
-1467 PEEQSL
+1467 AEEPSL
-1473 ERQRRIARWF
+1473 ERQQRIARWF

-1505 VCDRLFHLLEAYVM
+1505 VCDRLFHLLEAHVK
-1519 ERQLGI
+1519 ERQLSI
-1525 DQKVLFEL
+1525 DQKILFEL

-1545 EVVRFSASLA
+1545 ELVRFSAYLA
-1555 KYYYVE
+1555 KHYYVE

-1570 ILQTLFKHKQFS
+1570 ILQTLFKHRQFS

-1649 RITELQ
+1649 RITESQ

-1671 ENTKTSSALFGQ
+1671 ENTRTSNALFGQ

-1708 HELESVPPTVTLQDY
+1708 RELEAIPPTVTLQDY
-1723 DEEVLKL
+1723 DEDVLKL
-1730 RQAPVYDPCFFL
+1730 RQAPIYDPCFLL

-1767 MVIVALSSNDESMRL
+1767 MVIVALSSNDENMRL

-1791 YTILSNA
+1791 YSILSTA
-1798 SLREKNQLLLLLDA
+1798 TLREKNQLLLLLNA
-1812 LKNSIVDRED
+1812 LKNSVVDRDD
-1822 GMAPRLP
+1822 GMAPPRLP

-1841 TLLKPDHFMYPHINK
+1841 TLLRPDHFMYPHVNK

-1899 TAEDYR
+1899 TAEDYK

-1932 VIEILFNATAIPK
+1932 VIEIVFNATAIPK

-1960 HTLAAINIMSNEN
+1960 HTFAAINVMSSEN
-1973 EFSLVPAR
+1973 EFSLAPAR
-1981 LVLRAVQTCPQEN
+1981 LVLRAIQTCPKESL
-1994 IRWMNG
+1994 RWMNG

-2015 QLSIAKVTSINLA
+2015 QLNIAKVTSTNLA
-2028 WALMSLESILQIFAF
+2028 WALTSLESILQIFAF
-2043 LDFDRKKHLT
+2043 LDFDRKKHLS
-2053 ALDGVGALD
+2053 ALDGAGAID
-2062 TAVLSASHVGMIL
+2062 TAVLSASHVGIIL
-2075 QLLQICEQTMVVS
+2075 QLLQTFEQAMVVS
-2088 PEQCPIMVPS
+2088 AEQCPVMVPS

-2113 SLDLL
+2113 PLDLL

-2136 FELMMADQKQQ
+2136 FELMMVGEKQP
-2147 SSLTAEQRDLV
+2147 SLLTAEQRDVV

-2163 CYRIEDA
+2163 CYRIEEA
-2170 IETAR
+2170 IEAAR
-2175 LCETSGPQ
+2175 LL